1 MKEMKKEEKHSRL
14 FFFFLLLSW
23 FNQEFD
29 HIGPIYDTSA
39 KIFVVLFFF
48 FISFSSV
55 MYLIDG
61 EPKGHEQEVLPFFT
75 LFWVG
80 VVALFPSDCGQ
91 NGLPT
96 AGPGGSHSPAELLS
110 SQRAARETQRCL

>member
-1 MKEMKKEEKHSRL
+1 MKEMKKEEKPSRP
-14 FFFFLLLSW
+14 FFFFLLLSC

-29 HIGPIYDTSA
+29 HIGPIYDASA
-39 KIFVVLFFF
+39 KLFVLYYFY
-48 FISFSSV
+48 FILFSSV
-55 MYLIDG
+55 IYIIDG

-75 LFWVG
+75 FFWVS
-80 VVALFPSDCGQ
+80 VVALFPSDCGR
-91 NGLPT
+91 NGLPA